1 MKRIL
6 ACIIALFV
14 PITFAIA
21 RHPARNTAISKESL
35 TVNLKESVWYVLKID
50 TGNLSGYDVEMFIH
64 NPPHIF
70 QVAMATHHEYDDRF
84 WRYVENFRVES
95 GSSFTRPDSAV
106 WQVSVPG
113 KEAIIR
119 YRIHLPV
126 QKAGQR
132 ASHRPFLT
140 GRGGLVGDLHSF
152 MYIVGQTSIPSHVTF
167 ELPAGWQI
175 ATGLEST
182 NDSTTFYAPNAKFLM
197 DCPVLV
203 GQFWN
208 GYFSIEGVP
217 HRVVYWPRSRT
228 SLFDTALLKKTVNRI
243 VQQAVNLFGTIPYR
257 DYTFLL
263 QDGAFGALEHLNSV
277 TIGAP
282 DTILATDMKSLNGEI
297 AHEFFHTWNLMRI
310 KPVEYSDLNYGPQE
324 QSSGLWW
331 SEGLTMFY
339 ADLLLRRAGLPAYD
353 STRISHLE
361 QLIIR
366 YFGSPGNTRFS
377 PEQVSLASNK
387 PIGSFGDYSS
397 SVHLQGEL
405 IGAMLDL
412 IIRGATNGQNSID
425 DVMRKMFDRY
435 SVTGFSGNDI
445 EQTVTDVCKC
455 YVHGFFDDYVRGKK
469 IMDFNKYL
477 GIIGLN
483 LSLSW
488 VDAIN
493 ADSKPAPDL
502 RVYSW
507 QTENGETRLGI
518 TDPLSCWG
526 KAGLHTNDKII
537 AVNGLPIKNSRD
549 FRAILSGLHIEDKLS
564 IEIQRPAG
572 GLQTS
577 VTVTGY
583 KEPKPVIRKIK
594 GATELQTKL
603 FDHWF
608 VGDN

>member
-1 MKRIL
+1 MKKIL
-6 ACIIALFV
+6 AYIITLFV
-14 PITFAIA
+14 PAAFATA
-21 RHPARNTAISKESL
+21 RHSARDTAILKEGL
-35 TVNLKESVWYVLKID
+35 AANLKESVWYVLKVD
-50 TGNLSGYDVEMFIH
+50 TGNLSGYEVEMFIH

-95 GSSFTRPDSAV
+95 GSSFTRQDSAV
-106 WQVSVPG
+106 WQVSIPG
-113 KEAIIR
+113 KDAIIR

-126 QKAGQR
+126 QTATQR

-140 GRGGLVGDLHSF
+140 AHGGLVGDLHSF
-152 MYIVGQTSIPSHVTF
+152 MYIVGQTSISSHVTF

-182 NDSTTFYAPNAKFLM
+182 NDSTTFYAPDAKFLM

-217 HRVVYWPRSRT
+217 HRVVYWPRSRA
-228 SLFDTALLKKTVNRI
+228 SSFDTVLLTKTINRI
-243 VQQAVNLFGTIPYR
+243 VQQVVNLFDTIPYR

-282 DTILATDMKSLNGEI
+282 DSILATNMESLNGEI

-310 KPVEYSDLNYGPQE
+310 KPIEYSDLNYGPQE
-324 QSSGLWW
+324 QSPGLWW

-361 QLIIR
+361 QLITR

-387 PIGSFGDYSS
+387 PIGSLGDYSA

-435 SVTGFSGNDI
+435 GINGFSRNDI
-445 EQTVTDVCKC
+445 EQTVTDICKC
-455 YVHGFFDDYVRGKK
+455 NVHGFFDDYVRGKK

-477 GIIGLN
+477 EIVGLN

-493 ADSKPAPDL
+493 ADGKPAPDM

-507 QTENGETRLGI
+507 QPEDGTTRLGI

-526 KAGLHTNDKII
+526 KAGLHTYDKII

-549 FRAILSGLHIEDKLS
+549 FRAILSGFHIGDNLL

-572 GLQTS
+572 KLQTS
-577 VTVTGY
+577 VTIMGY
-583 KEPKPVIRKIK
+583 KQPHPVIKKIK
-594 GATELQTKL
+594 GTTELQHKL
-603 FDHWF
+603 FDQWLAR
-608 VGDN
+608 DN